1 MENVINDKNEDFLR
15 VFLSTGKIQ
24 DKIDYS
30 HKREI
35 SKWKACKS
43 HRNSWKA
50 HKILKKLDNYVTKM

>member
-35 SKWKACKS
+35 SK
-43 HRNSWKA
+43 
-50 HKILKKLDNYVTKM
+50 